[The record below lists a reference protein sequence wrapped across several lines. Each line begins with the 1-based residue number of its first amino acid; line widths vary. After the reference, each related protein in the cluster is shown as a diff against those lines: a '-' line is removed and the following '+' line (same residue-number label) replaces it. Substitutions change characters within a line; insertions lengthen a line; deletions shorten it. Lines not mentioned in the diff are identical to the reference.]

1 MQSSIAVS
9 AVKALSPV
17 PQHLLQLSSWDT
29 HEFWQCAQCY
39 ERPVRQTYQA
49 ATEAV
54 AGANAALLCSCA
66 AVLLVADLAAAA
78 IC

>member
-1 MQSSIAVS
+1 MQSSIALS

-17 PQHLLQLSSWDT
+17 PSTCCSSAAGIHMNSGNVLSATSGLSGRLIRQQRKL
-29 HEFWQCAQCY
+29 WQGPMQRC
-39 ERPVRQTYQA
+39 
-49 ATEAV
+49 
-54 AGANAALLCSCA
+54 CA